1 MRRLAALVTV
11 LFALTARAQAVIDSG
26 MSRTQVVERFGKPL
40 AERTA
45 GTQTY
50 LFYRNGAERRAGM
63 QDVVILDGDKVVDAL
78 LRGTTHRY
86 SGRSSSPVEISAAT
100 ARARGRG
107 QPPAATV
114 AQPGTT
120 RGAAGAAAAPSSASV
135 LPAAKAQQEDVAR
148 PMPPAG
154 SGERNARKAAAAA
167 GAAAAAAKAA
177 ADSTAAARKPA
188 APNSAPTKKP

>member
-1 MRRLAALVTV
+1 MRRFAALVTV
-11 LFALTARAQAVIDSG
+11 FLAVTARAQAVIDSG
-26 MSRTQVVERFGKPL
+26 MSKAQVIERFGKPF

-78 LRGTTHRY
+78 FRGTAHRY

-100 ARARGRG
+100 ARARGRR
-107 QPPAATV
+107 QPPAAPV
-114 AQPGTT
+114 AEPAMT
-120 RGAAGAAAAPSSASV
+120 RGAAAGAGAVPGSATV
-135 LPAAKAQQEDVAR
+135 LPAARAQQEDVAR

-154 SGERNARKAAAAA
+154 SGERNARKAV
-167 GAAAAAAKAA
+167 AAAAAAKAV
-177 ADSTAAARKPA
+177 ADSAAAAARKPA
-188 APNSAPTKKP
+188 APNRTPTKKP